1 MKESLLGTSLI
12 AGAALA
18 LGVIWVD
25 SAQAFSLGSPVTVT
39 NTLLPI
45 SGPPEVPYQG
55 PQTVIVGPGLEL
67 EQFGDIWDIDLGNN
81 SILFSINSRIG
92 NVVSG
97 DDIYRFLAPN
107 LGKPGQNLLT
117 GFTVVPLGRLAFN
130 QNPTINLLA
139 GNELEV
145 IFPLGFAQNL
155 ASIPDG
161 DLAFRI
167 NVTVDEPA
175 PIPTPA
181 LLPGLVGMGLAVLR
195 QRRKDG

>member
-1 MKESLLGTSLI
+1 MS
-12 AGAALA
+12 
-18 LGVIWVD
+18 
-25 SAQAFSLGSPVTVT
+25 SAETTFTDFSA
-39 NTLLPI
+39 
-45 SGPPEVPYQG
+45 Y
-55 PQTVIVGPGLEL
+55 
-67 EQFGDIWDIDLGNN
+67 
-81 SILFSINSRIG
+81 
-92 NVVSG
+92 
-97 DDIYRFLAPN
+97 

-130 QNPTINLLA
+130 QNPIINLLA